1 MDNIYKNYDIDTVKK
16 GKRINKE
23 KLLKRSNEKKGSEYW
38 YAFGR
43 SQAISDTFRDKM
55 AINSLL
61 RTEEDFKFTYA
72 PSGTGVYGGLYIIS
86 ETVSF
91 EEISK
96 VLKTK
101 EFMSY
106 ISLLGKYK
114 SGGYYTY
121 SSKDVK
127 RYLDYK
133 FAYDGGLLC

>member
-1 MDNIYKNYDIDTVKK
+1 M
-16 GKRINKE
+16 
-23 KLLKRSNEKKGSEYW
+23 LKRNNEKDGNEYW

-43 SQAISDTFRDKM
+43 SQAIIDTFRDKM

-61 RTEEDFKFTYA
+61 RTEEDFKFTNA

-86 ETVSF
+86 DTISF

-133 FAYDGGLLC
+133 FAFDGGLLC